1 MKTPRVPS
9 QILSM
14 LPLEQAERIL
24 EEIRRNGNRFASQR
38 SGDYL
43 KKRLELET
51 RIRQLFELKGGQPK
65 LTHPHYMIL
74 GACPWLKGWYVDGQ
88 ELQIK
93 LTSIPKKCIS
103 FTYGNSF
110 PAMNYNDG
118 KSHRGQ
124 VYTVTELGEIIQRYG
139 LPQEWNS
146 DGKGGPER
154 YIEAQVWDEAPLKEH
169 LGLLQG
175 NTS

>member
-1 MKTPRVPS
+1 
-9 QILSM
+9 
-14 LPLEQAERIL
+14 
-24 EEIRRNGNRFASQR
+24 
-38 SGDYL
+38 
-43 KKRLELET
+43 
-51 RIRQLFELKGGQPK
+51 
-65 LTHPHYMIL
+65 MIL